1 MRIQLSQPVFR
12 EPELSDVISK
22 PGFYVSRFVKPTLKQ
37 LSNSR
42 LGRGASHRGEK
53 RVPLGRDLRVGRQ
66 AVQVDQ
72 ALGLCDCVFVEGG
85 NSHSNRVN
93 KRVEFSVRQR
103 AIDV

>member
-22 PGFYVSRFVKPTLKQ
+22 PGFHVSRFVKPTLKQ
-37 LSNSR
+37 LSNAR
-42 LGRGASHRGEK
+42 LGRVASHRGEK

-72 ALGLCDCVFVEGG
+72 TLCLCDGVLVEGR
-85 NSHSNRVN
+85 NSRGKRVH
-93 KRVEFSVRQR
+93 KRVEFSVWQR
-103 AIDV
+103 AI